1 MKRLISLLLILT
13 TVLVC
18 FSGCNLISNE
28 KNTVGKSNNTI
39 VAVFSALTENFALR
53 KKEGYSLYGARLV
66 VNSENVGTYTY
77 IYTNKRPDQLKYSD
91 ILIVEV
97 NNRTGKIEKFS
108 SPEYVTYGSMPYD
121 VIKTAMPL
129 NPESFKIDS
138 DEAIKIA
145 AKVHMG
151 NNFHYNYIQADVGYI
166 NGSTVYEIKHI
177 SLVNNSVFKTV
188 VDVMSGTVVSS
199 SVEEL

>member
-1 MKRLISLLLILT
+1 MKRLISILLILI
-13 TVLVC
+13 TVLFC
-18 FSGCNLISNE
+18 LGGCDILSKE

-39 VAVFSALTENFALR
+39 VTVYNALTENFALR
-53 KKEGYSLYGARLV
+53 KKEGYLLYGARLI

-77 IYTNKRPDQLKYSD
+77 IYTNKRPDQMKYSD

-108 SPEYVTYGSMPYD
+108 SPEYSVYESMPYD

-129 NPESFKIDS
+129 NPLEFKIDS

-145 AKVHMG
+145 AKAHNG
-151 NNFHYNYIQADVGYI
+151 NNFHYNYIQADLGYI
-166 NGSTVYEIKHI
+166 NGSTIYEIKHI
-177 SLVNNSVFKTV
+177 SLVNNSVFKTA
-188 VDVMSGTVVSS
+188 VDVMSGTVVSTL
-199 SVEEL
+199 VEEL